1 MNNIERQMYDLLLK
15 LKDIGAIA
23 VKAEFEAEGTRT
35 DELLRLHDLSRRAGV
50 KLALK
55 VGGCEAVKDLIEV
68 KQFGVDYVIAPMV
81 ETPYALEK
89 FILAKNRVYQTE
101 ERADVGFLVN
111 LETETSFGNLVDLIK
126 VGSQENGID
135 GVVFGRVDYV
145 GSKGLNPDK
154 VDDQFVLNDCCI
166 VADLCKK
173 NKLDFVVGGGISDR
187 ALPNLKA
194 INNVFL
200 SRFETRKIIFSNNAL
215 NNKEIV
221 QSLLDAVQF
230 ELLWLLNKREYYGQI
245 IKEDDKRYKMLN
257 NRWKLLNAPDLK

>member
-1 MNNIERQMYDLLLK
+1 MNKIEKQMYSLLLK
-15 LKDIGAIA
+15 LKDNGTLA

-50 KLALK
+50 KIALK

-89 FILAKNRVYQTE
+89 FILAKNRVYKSD
-101 ERADVGFLVN
+101 ERNDVNFLVN
-111 LETETSFGNLVDLIK
+111 IETETSFSNIDNLIK
-126 VGSQENGID
+126 VASKKDGID

-145 GSKGLNPDK
+145 GSKKLDPDR
-154 VDDQFVLNDCCI
+154 VDDQFVVDDCCE
-166 VADLCKK
+166 VAKLCKE
-173 NKLDFVVGGGISDR
+173 NNLDFVVGGGVSNR
-187 ALPNLKA
+187 ALPNLLA

-215 NNKEIV
+215 KDKKIV
-221 QSLLDAVQF
+221 QSLLDAVEF

-257 NRWKLLNAPDLK
+257 NRWKLLNAPDLR